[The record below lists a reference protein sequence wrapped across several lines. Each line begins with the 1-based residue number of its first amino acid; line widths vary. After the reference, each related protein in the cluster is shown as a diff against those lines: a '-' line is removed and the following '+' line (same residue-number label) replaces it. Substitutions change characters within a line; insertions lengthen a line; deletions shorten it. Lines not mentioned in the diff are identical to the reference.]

1 MGNNNRKAKAML
13 FNVSLEELNEVTF
26 GVEIETTIP
35 NSSEI
40 YVGSY
45 SSGHALPATAPMFN
59 GTPWR
64 AHSDGSIMVT
74 ARRHKGCE
82 FVSPVLKG
90 EEGLKHVVEFMKW
103 LRSIGA
109 KVNRSTGTHVH
120 VGVKSIIGDV
130 NMDEVLNWVVKVGEL
145 GKKYSTGLY
154 ASTGTTRNLSSTTHY
169 CLPLGERAKDA
180 FKFAKSASCKTTG
193 LSKIKHDI
201 RKYSMINFLNVGGS
215 KHTVE
220 FRAFAGTTNT
230 AKMLNH
236 ITSSMAIALLAKH
249 NVGKSTV
256 WKDYGYNGV
265 AGFKYLFKYAAKLIK
280 LTSLKRKWTHRMRMW
295 GTAMAAKWDSR
306 MGNGTSEAG
315 TEATRWVRVRG

>member
-1 MGNNNRKAKAML
+1 MK
-13 FNVSLEELNEVTF
+13 FDISLEELNNLTF

-35 NSSEI
+35 SSSGVS
-40 YVGSY
+40 VGSY
-45 SSGHALPATAPMFN
+45 SSGHVLPETAPKFN
-59 GTPWR
+59 GTPWKG
-64 AHSDGSIMVT
+64 HEDGSIRVNT
-74 ARRHKGCE
+74 SGHRGCE
-82 FVSPVLKG
+82 FVSPILKG
-90 EEGLKHVVEFMKW
+90 EAGLKHIVEFMKW

-120 VGVKSIIGDV
+120 VGVKSVIGNAD
-130 NMDEVLNWVVKVGEL
+130 METVLNWVVKVGEL

-154 ASTGTTRNLSSTTHY
+154 ASTGTTRNLMSTTSY
-169 CLPLGERAKDA
+169 CVPLGDVAKDA
-180 FKFAKSASCKTTG
+180 FKFAKSTNCKASG
-193 LSKIKHDI
+193 LSKIKHDV
-201 RKYSMINFLNVGGS
+201 RKYSMINFLNVGGG

-249 NVGKSTV
+249 NMNKSTV

-280 LTSLKRKWTHRMRMW
+280 LTSLKRKWTHSMRMW